1 MISYPLELPLP
12 LQASYQTSVNPAVK
26 RSSMSDGWI
35 RQRKTSSNAPDTVTV
50 NWYFMND
57 EYGLFRE
64 FYYNLNEGQDWFL
77 LRMLSHTEQG
87 TEVTQ
92 RVVRFQSG
100 KYTEKL
106 EFYDGRYLFKISATL
121 DIQNNDYFVS
131 DDSSDSWNTDTDY
144 NFEFGLSG
152 GVPYVKGRKKCFIV
166 SAENPTG
173 TEDSNIIINSDSNRT
188 GLNFYTEAFQLNTT
202 DKKILEIQTDYVG
215 VDTNTYTSYY
225 FMGRMRNSDS
235 GLGLG
240 LISARNN
247 STEFIQAN
255 YDFAV
260 INRYGYSVSKLVKR
274 QQSFDV
280 DVAPGTPIV
289 RRDIFINDPAENELT
304 YYGVIND
311 KLACV
316 VTYNQTYDFSAVLYH
331 IGDPTQ
337 DGLYNFINLTAV
349 RSKNSLFK
357 PIPEGV

>member
-12 LQASYQTSVNPAVK
+12 LQASYQTSINPAVK

-152 GVPYVKGRKKCFIV
+152 GVPYVKGKKKCLIV
-166 SAENPTG
+166 S
-173 TEDSNIIINSDSNRT
+173 SDSPSGASNNYISCNSSDKVGVT
-188 GLNFYTEAFQLNTT
+188 VYTEALKLGTNTEN
-202 DKKILEIQTDYVG
+202 KILEIQSHYSSLA
-215 VDTNTYTSYY
+215 TNTNYTYLIMS
-225 FMGRMRNSDS
+225 RVISSDS
-235 GLGLG
+235 GFGVGLAN
-240 LISARNN
+240 LSDSNRNYGN
-247 STEFIQAN
+247 
-255 YDFAV
+255 
-260 INRYGYSVSKLVKR
+260 INVFQIVNNQQSNVSKSGVTNAYTHNPAASAFPR
-274 QQSFDV
+274 D
-280 DVAPGTPIV
+280 IN
-289 RRDIFINDPAENELT
+289 RRDIFINDVENNKTSYYCILNNELVYSADMDLIT
-304 YYGVIND
+304 
-311 KLACV
+311 
-316 VTYNQTYDFSAVLYH
+316 FSANVYQICDYYQNGRNL
-331 IGDPTQ
+331 D
-337 DGLYNFINLTAV
+337 INLYSIKAH
-349 RSKNSLFK
+349 NSLSA
-357 PIPEGV
+357 PIPERT

>member
-1 MISYPLELPLP
+1 MISYPVELPLP

-152 GVPYVKGRKKCFIV
+152 GVPYVKGKKKCLIV
-166 SAENPTG
+166 S
-173 TEDSNIIINSDSNRT
+173 SDSPSGASNNYIQSDSS
-188 GLNFYTEAFQLNTT
+188 NFIGVTVYTEALKLGTNTEN
-202 DKKILEIQTDYVG
+202 KILEIQSHYSSEDSHTSSNYWYLGRVKSSDTGYGVG
-215 VDTNTYTSYY
+215 LVNLSGPRQNFGDISVFQIVNRGLGTENKTGITNTYSYTPAA
-225 FMGRMRNSDS
+225 
-235 GLGLG
+235 
-240 LISARNN
+240 SAFPR
-247 STEFIQAN
+247 
-255 YDFAV
+255 D
-260 INRYGYSVSKLVKR
+260 IN
-274 QQSFDV
+274 
-280 DVAPGTPIV
+280 
-289 RRDIFINDPAENELT
+289 RRDIFINNVENNKTSYYCVLNNELVYSADMDLIT
-304 YYGVIND
+304 
-311 KLACV
+311 
-316 VTYNQTYDFSAVLYH
+316 FSANVYQICDYFQKGETQNIKLYSIKAH
-331 IGDPTQ
+331 
-337 DGLYNFINLTAV
+337 
-349 RSKNSLFK
+349 NSLSA
-357 PIPEGV
+357 PIPERT